1 MPLLVRALI
10 DGVIDEVIANT
21 AVVEKCV
28 ALGGCT
34 VRCGL
39 ETIVTG
45 VDEKSQEHS
54 LDALNSLG
62 IAEVALDAV
71 EVRCLLGAL
80 HVGHARRGR
89 VSFEAVVAGEN
100 PQRPAVGPD
109 LVDVEYAQ
117 SLCGDDLLDGQ

>member
-1 MPLLVRALI
+1 MSLLVRALVY
-10 DGVIDEVIANT
+10 GVVDQVIANP

-28 ALGGCT
+28 ALGGRT
-34 VRCGL
+34 VRCRL
-39 ETIVTG
+39 ETIVPG

-62 IAEVALDAV
+62 ITEVALDAV
-71 EVRCLLGAL
+71 EFRCLLGAL
-80 HVGHARRGR
+80 QVGHARRGR

-100 PQRPAVGPD
+100 PQRPTVGPD

-117 SLCGDDLLDGQ
+117 SLCGEDLLDCQ